1 MMAQFSILFV
11 CLGNICRS
19 PTAEAVFRQRALQYP
34 QLDLHIDS
42 AGTGDWHHGDS
53 PDKRS
58 QSIGASRGY
67 PMSDLRARQVRLQD
81 FEQFD
86 YIFAM
91 DRSNLNHLEA
101 MAPSNFRGEL
111 ALLLEGANADV
122 EEVPDPYYT
131 RGDQG
136 FHQVI
141 DLIEEASERIL
152 DRLAKAS

>member
-1 MMAQFSILFV
+1 MAQCSILFV

-19 PTAEAVFRQRALQYP
+19 PTAEAVFRQRALGYP
-34 QLDLHIDS
+34 ELDLHIDS
-42 AGTGDWHHGDS
+42 AGTGDWHVGNS

-58 QSIGASRGY
+58 QFIGAKRGY
-67 PMSDLRARQVRLQD
+67 PMADLRARQVSPKD

-91 DRSNLNHLEA
+91 DRSNLEYLQA
-101 MAPSNFRGEL
+101 MAPNHFAGRLS
-111 ALLLEGANADV
+111 LLLDASNTES

-131 RGDQG
+131 EGDQG

-141 DLIEEASERIL
+141 DLIEEASDCL
-152 DRLAKAS
+152 LVKLSKAL

>member
-1 MMAQFSILFV
+1 
-11 CLGNICRS
+11 
-19 PTAEAVFRQRALQYP
+19 
-34 QLDLHIDS
+34 
-42 AGTGDWHHGDS
+42 
-53 PDKRS
+53 
-58 QSIGASRGY
+58 
-67 PMSDLRARQVRLQD
+67 
-81 FEQFD
+81 
-86 YIFAM
+86 M